1 MNYRE
6 LDHEFD
12 RFVKSVVELFS
23 FKKQSKLQIKK
34 QQRKLAQQALNPLN
48 LN

>member
-12 RFVKSVVELFS
+12 RFVKSVVELS
-23 FKKQSKLQIKK
+23 HFKKQSKLQVNK
-34 QQRKLAQQALNPLN
+34 QRRELAQQALKPLN